1 MKGMFGMSVSLLLL
15 CVLWGDSQPVHTAA
29 HTVREMIELLR
40 AMTPVNEQMGQDTEL
55 MDSPEV
61 LWPNTEDL
69 EKRDLPRL
77 GVAIH
82 RALPS
87 RVHSSMSVDASRYRL
102 SSPAKWMSSLQG

>member
-1 MKGMFGMSVSLLLL
+1 MKRTFSMSLGLLLL
-15 CVLWGDSQPVHTAA
+15 CVWWSDTQPVHTD
-29 HTVREMIELLR
+29 TVREMIELLR
-40 AMTPVNEQMGQDTEL
+40 AMTPVNEQEGQDTEL
-55 MDSPEV
+55 MGSHEV

-77 GVAIH
+77 GVSIH

-87 RVHSSMSVDASRYRL
+87 RVHSSKSVAASRYRL